1 MQLTLHKYIFN
12 EIWPTFLVSLFV
24 AIFIILATR
33 ILSVTEL
40 VVNRGAQAGQMGR
53 MLLYLVPEIIVFAL
67 PAATLM
73 AVLVAFLRLSAD
85 SEIIAMKACGISL
98 YQMLPPVVLLAIAGF
113 LVALLMSVFT
123 VPWGERSFRDL
134 LFQIARSRADL
145 GIKERVFCEPFD
157 NVVFYVSHFSGRERL
172 MKDLFVV
179 DRRDPEATN
188 TIIAK
193 EGKILLQPGK
203 KVITLRFTNGTI
215 FVVDKS
221 LAAARTIR
229 FDTYDLNIGLEDI
242 MAALQSRSKHASEM
256 RVGELI
262 KGINSSGKEDKILN
276 DLKVKL
282 YEKFAV
288 PLAVFL
294 MGIIGAPL
302 GAHVRARGRSAG
314 VGISLVIF
322 LAYYISFA
330 GMKNICYTGSIAP
343 EIGMWLPDLFLLMAC
358 IYLLRRVS
366 KEQSIHP
373 LKGLRFGRVF
383 SRRRSRAGEEKG

>member
-1 MQLTLHKYIFN
+1 MQLTLHKYIFS
-12 EIWPTFLVSLFV
+12 EIWPTFLVSLLV

-33 ILSVTEL
+33 MLSVTEL

-53 MLLYLVPEIIVFAL
+53 MLLYLVPDIIVFAL

-98 YQMLPPVVLLAIAGF
+98 YQMLPPVLLVAFAGF
-113 LVALLMSVFT
+113 LAALILSLFT
-123 VPWGERSFRDL
+123 MPWGERSFRDL
-134 LFQIARSRADL
+134 LFQIAKSRADL

-157 NVVFYVSHFSGRERL
+157 DVVFYVNHFSGRERL
-172 MKDLFVV
+172 MKDIFVV

-188 TIIAK
+188 TITAK

-215 FVVDKS
+215 FVVEKS

-229 FDTYDLNIGLEDI
+229 FDTYDLSIGLKDI
-242 MAALQSRSKHASEM
+242 MATLESRRKHASEM
-256 RVGELI
+256 RVGELMKRI
-262 KGINSSGKEDKILN
+262 SSAGKGDKKLN
-276 DLKVKL
+276 ELKVKL
-282 YEKFAV
+282 YEKIVV

-314 VGISLVIF
+314 VGISLVVF
-322 LAYYISFA
+322 LAYYISLA
-330 GMKNICYTGSIAP
+330 GVKNICDAGSLAP

-358 IYLLRRVS
+358 IYLIRRVS
-366 KEQSIHP
+366 REQSINFF
-373 LKGLRFGRVF
+373 KGLGLGRAF
-383 SRRRSRAGEEKG
+383 PGR

>member
-1 MQLTLHKYIFN
+1 M
-12 EIWPTFLVSLFV
+12 LVSLFV

-33 ILSVTEL
+33 MLSVMEL

-53 MLLYLVPEIIVFAL
+53 MLLYLVPDIVVFAL

-98 YQMLPPVVLLAIAGF
+98 YQMLPPVVLISFVGF
-113 LVALLMSVFT
+113 LAALILSVST
-123 VPWGERSFRDL
+123 VPWGNRSFRDL
-134 LFQIARSRADL
+134 IFQIAKSRADL

-157 NVVFYVSHFSGRERL
+157 DVVFFVNHFSGREHL

-179 DRRDPEATN
+179 DRRDPETTN
-188 TIIAK
+188 TITAR
-193 EGKILLQPGK
+193 EGKILVQPGK

-215 FVVDKS
+215 FVVEKT

-229 FDTYDLNIGLEDI
+229 FDTYDLNIGLKDI
-242 MAALQSRSKHASEM
+242 MAALQSRRKHASEM
-256 RVGELI
+256 RVGELMKRI
-262 KGINSSGKEDKILN
+262 SSSGKGDKKFN
-276 DLKVKL
+276 ALKVKL
-282 YEKFAV
+282 YEKLAV

-314 VGISLVIF
+314 VGISLVVF

-330 GMKNICYTGSIAP
+330 GVKNICDAGSLAP

-358 IYLLRRVS
+358 IYLFRRVS
-366 KEQSIHP
+366 REQSINFFR
-373 LKGLRFGRVF
+373 GLGIGREIPKRK
-383 SRRRSRAGEEKG
+383 SPGEVES